1 MERSRIDDTVGR
13 LVSAVEEQH
22 GDGAEVRSVLVAF
35 TVSAPGGQEDTVYF
49 QASQGS
55 SVVEILG
62 MAELVKNLVVADAT
76 AAVPRS

>member
-1 MERSRIDDTVGR
+1 MERSRIDDTVER
-13 LVSAVEEQH
+13 LVSAVEQQH
-22 GDGAEVRSVLVAF
+22 GEGAEVRSVLVAF
-35 TVSAPGGQEDTVYF
+35 TVATPGGQEDTVFF

-76 AAVPRS
+76 AAVPRA

>member
-1 MERSRIDDTVGR
+1 MERSRIDDTVER
-13 LVSAVEEQH
+13 LVSAVEQQH

-35 TVSAPGGQEDTVYF
+35 TVSAPGGQEDNVFF
-49 QASQGS
+49 QASRGS

-62 MAELVKNLVVADAT
+62 RAELVKNLVVADAT